1 MHIHLIQAA
10 PVRYKEA
17 ALRGKP
23 FQYYQPQTLNVL
35 ASSISQ
41 YSNAEI
47 TMTDQGIE
55 PVNENIDADIVGIST
70 TTCAAPEAYRLA
82 RVFTNRGISTILGGS
97 HPTVM
102 PDEALQHADA
112 VAMGPGEMLWDRIL
126 SDYSQSKMEGK
137 YNGFDYCPAVHPGYT
152 ETRHHSYFPVD
163 TIELTRGCSNNCS
176 YCVINSINKNRQY
189 SMPYKNAEEEIKKTG
204 RRLLFLDSNPF
215 QNTEYFHKILYIL
228 KQENKTWGAAA
239 TIDIADNT
247 RFLSEIK
254 ESGCIGLLIG
264 FESVSSKSISS
275 AGKYFNNTDYY
286 IEAVN
291 KIHDN
296 GMGVLGTFTLG
307 LEFDDKSIFEK
318 TYEFVNRAKMDLV
331 KYGILTPLPGS
342 RIFKQ
347 YEQENRILTY
357 DWSQYDTEHVVFK
370 PNSMTE
376 NELSEGFRYLNRKT
390 YSYSSVLKRLFRKNR
405 YLFLDFAANMAFK
418 YFARDIG

>member
-1 MHIHLIQAA
+1 MNIHLIQAA

-17 ALRGKP
+17 ALKGKP
-23 FQYYQPQTLNVL
+23 FQYYAPQTLNVL
-35 ASSISQ
+35 ASSINDCSD
-41 YSNAEI
+41 AAI

-55 PVNENIDADIVGIST
+55 PVDENIDADIVGIST

-102 PDEALQHADA
+102 PDEALQHAEA
-112 VAMGPGEMLWDRIL
+112 VAIGPAEMLWKKII
-126 SDYSQSKMEGK
+126 SDYKKGKLHGK
-137 YNGFDYCPAVHPGYT
+137 YSGFSHCSVIKPRYT
-152 ETRHHSYFPVD
+152 EKRHHSYFPVD

-176 YCVINSINKNRQY
+176 YCVINSINNSRQY
-189 SMPYKNAEEEIKKTG
+189 TMAYKNAVEEIKKTG

-215 QNTEYFHKILYIL
+215 QNTNYFREIMRIL
-228 KQENKTWGAAA
+228 KKEKKTWGAAA
-239 TIDIADNT
+239 TIDIADNS

-264 FESVSSKSISS
+264 FESVSRESVNS
-275 AGKYFNNTDYY
+275 AGKYFNNTEQY
-286 IEAVN
+286 IEAVK

-307 LEFDDKSIFEK
+307 LEYDDKSIFKK
-318 TYEFVNRAKMDLV
+318 TYELVNKAKIDLA

-342 RIFKQ
+342 RIFNQ
-347 YEQENRILTY
+347 YDRQGRILTY

-370 PNSMTE
+370 PGNMNAE
-376 NELSEGFRYLNRKT
+376 ELMDGFRYLNRET
-390 YSYSSVLKRLFRKNR
+390 YSYRSVFSRLFRKNK
-405 YLFLDFAANMAFK
+405 YLFIDFAANMAFK
-418 YFARDIG
+418 YFAKDLG